1 MVVSQSTAGTA
12 GTAAPASRAV
22 TIAPRVIAASPKKSI
37 IRRLSPL
44 SLSRC
49 SSVIGASPD
58 RTGSSPFPP

>member
-12 GTAAPASRAV
+12 GTAADSSGAAI
-22 TIAPRVIAASPKKSI
+22 IAPRVIAASPKKSI

-49 SSVIGASPD
+49 SSVMGASPF
-58 RTGSSPFPP
+58 RTGLSPFPP